1 MIETSDTV
9 TIKLMIRWSS
19 KWTIDL
25 ENMEIE
31 FGTNHFDS
39 VTSSK
44 WTIELENMELALGT
58 NHLDTDTIIIAT
70 SNFL

>member
-1 MIETSDTV
+1 
-9 TIKLMIRWSS
+9 
-19 KWTIDL
+19 
-25 ENMEIE
+25 MEIE

-44 WTIELENMELALGT
+44 WTIESENMELALGT
-58 NHLDTDTIIIAT
+58 NHLDTDTIIIAA